1 MFYLQVLLFIGA
13 VVGLCAVFWWLTAT
27 YIFDRN
33 LKVLDKIEEY
43 KVYSSIPPT
52 YHLPS
57 EDYMEVD
64 EITQPYLVLPTM
76 EVRRKNE
83 D

>member
-1 MFYLQVLLFIGA
+1 MFYLQVLLFVCALAGGMA
-13 VVGLCAVFWWLTAT
+13 VLWWLTASFV
-27 YIFDRN
+27 FDRN

-43 KVYSSIPPT
+43 KVYSVIPPT

-57 EDYMEVD
+57 EDYMEVE
-64 EITQPYLVLPTM
+64 EITQPYLVLPTV

>member
-1 MFYLQVLLFIGA
+1 MFYLQILLFIVLLTCGMA
-13 VVGLCAVFWWLTAT
+13 VIWWVTSSF
-27 YIFDRN
+27 IFDRN
-33 LKVLDKIEEY
+33 LKTLDKIETY
-43 KVYSSIPPT
+43 KVYSVIPPT

-64 EITQPYLVLPTM
+64 EITQPYIVLPTVV
-76 EVRRKNE
+76 VRQKNE